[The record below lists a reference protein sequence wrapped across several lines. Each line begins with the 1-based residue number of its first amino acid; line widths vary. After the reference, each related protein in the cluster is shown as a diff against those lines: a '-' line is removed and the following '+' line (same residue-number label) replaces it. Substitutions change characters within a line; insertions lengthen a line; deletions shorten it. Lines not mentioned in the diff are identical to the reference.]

1 MQSPDF
7 KTVTCEFIS
16 ITKSSL
22 PSPIDKASKHGIYM
36 ISVSKFDP
44 SPSSVTKHYSIL
56 LFLPA
61 LFNITVYYL
70 DIAYNSN
77 IAILS

>member
-22 PSPIDKASKHGIYM
+22 PSPCKLNDSLYNKIVYNNTIDKASKHGIYM

-44 SPSSVTKHYSIL
+44 SPSSVT
-56 LFLPA
+56 
-61 LFNITVYYL
+61 
-70 DIAYNSN
+70 
-77 IAILS
+77 